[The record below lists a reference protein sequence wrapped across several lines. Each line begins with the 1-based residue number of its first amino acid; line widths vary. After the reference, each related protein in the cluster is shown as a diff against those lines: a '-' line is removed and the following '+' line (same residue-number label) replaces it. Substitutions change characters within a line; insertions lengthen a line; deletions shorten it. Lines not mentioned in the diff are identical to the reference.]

1 MILIKSFEE
10 EKVQDTNLS
19 LQLLSYV
26 QTNENELLASSDIL
40 VNLKTHSD
48 PAKLVLDAIQNPLIR
63 QCTKEDNAVI
73 VDRWQ
78 IFLLEQLMRLSPHIK
93 PYVRDE
99 AMKLALDWKAN
110 IIPRTA
116 ENSMVVLGFLLLL
129 TIYGLVF
136 NEDEVLKIF
145 EVVAHYKHAVELFQ
159 TLGFGDKV
167 SGDNAEQSVFKL
179 SMKLK

>member
-1 MILIKSFEE
+1 
-10 EKVQDTNLS
+10 
-19 LQLLSYV
+19 
-26 QTNENELLASSDIL
+26 
-40 VNLKTHSD
+40 
-48 PAKLVLDAIQNPLIR
+48 
-63 QCTKEDNAVI
+63 
-73 VDRWQ
+73 
-78 IFLLEQLMRLSPHIK
+78 MRLSPHIK

-116 ENSMVVLGFLLLL
+116 ENSVVVLGFLLLL

-136 NEDEVLKIF
+136 NEDEVLKLF
-145 EVVAHYKHAVELFQ
+145 EVVAHYKHAVELFW

-179 SMKLK
+179 SMKLKWLKMQLCLL